1 MEQFKLLRIV
11 GIISSLVGV
20 LLILFGNIK
29 TADNFRI
36 VGDFLQ
42 NILLLNL
49 VLLLF
54 LPSENTMKI
63 SILTGVFM
71 MVLDFVLETVAFY
84 LDWWYPLG
92 GTQFPPLIVVPLEM
106 VTSFF
111 IIGTAMGITITFPKK
126 IRELDFKLLNWVKP
140 LFKNEKFDTL
150 WRILYIFLIAIIGT
164 NGDYTAGPEIWAPG
178 PYWLPLFTFFVWFF
192 GGLTVLLFYSFLER
206 KIGKK
211 REILNEK

>member
-11 GIISSLVGV
+11 GIISSFVGIV
-20 LLILFGNIK
+20 LILFGNIK
-29 TADNFRI
+29 TVDNFRI
-36 VGDFLQ
+36 VSDFLQ

-63 SILTGVFM
+63 SILTGVFNM
-71 MVLDFVLETVAFY
+71 TVDFILETVAVY

-106 VTSFF
+106 VSSFF
-111 IIGTAMGITITFPKK
+111 LIGTAMGIMITFPQK
-126 IRELDFKLLNWVKP
+126 IIVLDFKLLNWVKT
-140 LFKNEKFDTL
+140 LFKNEKFDTI
-150 WRILYIFLIAIIGT
+150 WRILFMLLIAIIGT

-178 PYWLPLFTFFVWFF
+178 PYWLPLYTFFVWFF

-211 REILNEK
+211 SEILNEK

>member
-1 MEQFKLLRIV
+1 MGQFKLLRIV
-11 GIISSLVGV
+11 GIISSLVGIV
-20 LLILFGNIK
+20 LILFGNIK
-29 TADNFRI
+29 TVENFRI

-63 SILTGVFM
+63 SILTGVFNM
-71 MVLDFVLETVAFY
+71 ILDFILETVAVY

-92 GTQFPPLIVVPLEM
+92 GTQIPPIIVVPLEM
-106 VTSFF
+106 VMSFF
-111 IIGTAMGITITFPKK
+111 LIGTATGITITFPQK

-140 LFKNEKFDTL
+140 LFKNEKFDMS
-150 WRILYIFLIAIIGT
+150 WRILYLFLIAIIGT
-164 NGDYTAGPEIWAPG
+164 NGDYTAGSEIWAPG
-178 PYWLPLFTFFVWFF
+178 PYWLPLYTFFIWFF
-192 GGLTVLLFYSFLER
+192 GGLMVLLFYSFLEQ

-211 REILNEK
+211 SEILNEK